1 MSTSDSPDSI
11 TDTGTEADHGHGP
24 VIEPASSEAYTLDI
38 IASACGLTRQTVIHY
53 HEQGLLAPV
62 AQDDSGT
69 ALYDDECLHRLRRI
83 EHLRAHYALESTALR
98 LTLDLMDEVERLRA
112 ELRHRR

>member
-1 MSTSDSPDSI
+1 MSTPASTDPDPN
-11 TDTGTEADHGHGP
+11 HGP
-24 VIEPASSEAYTLDI
+24 VIEPAASAAYTLDI
-38 IASACGLTRQTVIHY
+38 IASTSGVSPQTILHY

-62 AQDDSGT
+62 SKDDAGI

-83 EHLRAHYALESTALR
+83 EHLREQFALETAALR